1 MAAQSGEM
9 WMRSGRVIESSYRRH
24 GTPLE
29 ALEALDS
36 PPRVLHV
43 YGQPHSAEYLEHQ
56 RRTAAGH
63 PWFSVERLDVR
74 SHFSMI
80 EEADAVAG
88 SIERFVMAP

>member
-1 MAAQSGEM
+1 
-9 WMRSGRVIESSYRRH
+9 
-24 GTPLE
+24 
-29 ALEALDS
+29 
-36 PPRVLHV
+36 V

-56 RRTAAGH
+56 RRTAAEH

-80 EEADAVAG
+80 EEPDAVAG